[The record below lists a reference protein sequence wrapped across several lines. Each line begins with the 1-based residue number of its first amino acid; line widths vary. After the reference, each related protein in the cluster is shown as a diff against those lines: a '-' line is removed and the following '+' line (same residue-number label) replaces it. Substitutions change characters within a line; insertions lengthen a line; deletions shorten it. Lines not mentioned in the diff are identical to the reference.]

1 MDKIVPGVLLEIL
14 DVWIL
19 LLLGKTGEAITYV
32 EFKHRQLRIN
42 FRMGCLIFIT
52 ATIFF
57 YNLILN
63 VADLSY
69 FLNKALK
76 NWYEFKFYNDG

>member
-1 MDKIVPGVLLEIL
+1 MDKIVPGVLLAIL

-57 YNLILN
+57 YNLIFN

-76 NWYEFKFYNDG
+76 NWYEFKFYNNG